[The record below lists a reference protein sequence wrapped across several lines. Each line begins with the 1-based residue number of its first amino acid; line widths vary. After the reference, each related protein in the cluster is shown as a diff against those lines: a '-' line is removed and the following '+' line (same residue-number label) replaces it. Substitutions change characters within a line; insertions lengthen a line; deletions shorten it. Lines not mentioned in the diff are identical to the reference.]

1 MSCAPPSGEVKGSGG
16 RLKTSILDGIPGA
29 QVGAAQADASTPLAR
44 LARPLASSWRVRRW
58 VIARVAQDAITAAV
72 AVVVAYWLRFSIVPV
87 HIPGGEVP
95 SLGYYTVASVPTAGV
110 VVMTFALMSVYRH
123 QRGKPFVDEL
133 LQVGAALAVS
143 AILILAI
150 VALYRPDGFTYSR
163 LTFVCWLVVTAV
175 ALPTGR
181 YLLRRLERWRHSL
194 GRGTEPALIVGTG
207 PSVSTLV
214 QRLRMFADSGLRP
227 LGILDDALEPGTEA
241 FGLKVIGD
249 THQIQA
255 AIQLLG
261 VRVVFIALSDVSH
274 ERALELVDA
283 CRELAV
289 DFHLVHSMLGSSR
302 LRLRAEEISGVP
314 VLTVRQTLV
323 FGGRGGAVKRSFD
336 LVSGGIM
343 LALASP
349 LIGLIFVLV
358 KLTSSGPAL
367 IHQERVGRN
376 GRTFRMHKFR
386 SMRDNAEADSG
397 PVWATPDDPRR
408 TPLGRVLRRL
418 SLDELPQLWNVIKG
432 DMSLVG
438 PRPERLAFVQKFTA
452 HYPGYEDRLRLRPG
466 LTGWAQANDIRGQ
479 TSIEERLGYDL
490 YYIENWSLGF
500 DVKIILTTLVR
511 VLRHQNAH

>member
-1 MSCAPPSGEVKGSGG
+1 
-16 RLKTSILDGIPGA
+16 
-29 QVGAAQADASTPLAR
+29 
-44 LARPLASSWRVRRW
+44 
-58 VIARVAQDAITAAV
+58 
-72 AVVVAYWLRFSIVPV
+72 
-87 HIPGGEVP
+87 
-95 SLGYYTVASVPTAGV
+95 
-110 VVMTFALMSVYRH
+110 
-123 QRGKPFVDEL
+123 
-133 LQVGAALAVS
+133 
-143 AILILAI
+143 
-150 VALYRPDGFTYSR
+150 
-163 LTFVCWLVVTAV
+163 
-175 ALPTGR
+175 
-181 YLLRRLERWRHSL
+181 
-194 GRGTEPALIVGTG
+194 
-207 PSVSTLV
+207 
-214 QRLRMFADSGLRP
+214 MFADSGLRP

-302 LRLRAEEISGVP
+302 LRLRAEEISGMP